1 MFNVMISKI
10 TAMMAY
16 AHSQQQ
22 NPVSRFK
29 ALHIKPYVLPFDRKS
44 EDGVMA
50 RKVLKFQ
57 RVGGVIINSNKPEDF
72 RQFMA

>member
-10 TAMMAY
+10 TAMMAD
-16 AHSQQQ
+16 ANSKQQD
-22 NPVSRFK
+22 PVSRFK
-29 ALHIKPYVLPFDRKS
+29 ALRIEPYVLPFDRKS
-44 EDGVMA
+44 KDGVMA

-57 RVGGVIINSNKPEDF
+57 RVGGVIINSNNPEDF